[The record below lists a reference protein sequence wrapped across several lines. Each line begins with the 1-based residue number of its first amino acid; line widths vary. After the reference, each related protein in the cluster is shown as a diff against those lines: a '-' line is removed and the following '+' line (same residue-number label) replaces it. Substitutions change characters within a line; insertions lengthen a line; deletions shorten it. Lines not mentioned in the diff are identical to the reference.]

1 MATAWA
7 YQPPAAVLTV
17 GRQTIES
24 ASLPFTGTPVIDSV
38 LIIGSGVLSVGAT
51 NPTTAALAG
60 LSEKDGNAIYTSP
73 TPTIGTLFGG
83 GTVGTVL
90 TPSEPLNMQFVPF
103 HNGNQFEFS
112 VVQALAATTP
122 GTAFGLLLDS
132 VSGFWVLDSSQGNKP
147 WIALEVATNAL
158 QPWVIGDTGFRV
170 TAAIPSSTAIGF

>member
-1 MATAWA
+1 MSAWA
-7 YQPPAAVLTV
+7 YQPPASVLTT
-17 GRQTIES
+17 GQTPQS
-24 ASLPFTGTPVIDSV
+24 ASLPFTGTFPIDSV
-38 LIIGSGVLSVGAT
+38 LIIGSGVVTVGAT

-60 LSEKDGNAIYTSP
+60 LSLKDSAAIFTSP

-147 WIALEVATNAL
+147 WIALEVVTNAL
-158 QPWVIGDTGFRV
+158 LPWVVGDTGFRV
-170 TAAIPSSTAIGF
+170 IAAIPSSTAIGF